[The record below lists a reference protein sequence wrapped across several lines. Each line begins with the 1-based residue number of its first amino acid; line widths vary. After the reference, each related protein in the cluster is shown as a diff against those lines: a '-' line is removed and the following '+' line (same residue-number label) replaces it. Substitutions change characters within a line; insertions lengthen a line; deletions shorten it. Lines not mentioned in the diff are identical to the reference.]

1 MDRQTP
7 VERFTSAAP
16 ENDLLSC
23 LIPVPETK
31 NYTIRAIIRELKI
44 IGVTLLLFLLR
55 CCALFFIVQASK
67 TKKY

>member
-7 VERFTSAAP
+7 VERFTSAP
-16 ENDLLSC
+16 ENDLLFC

-44 IGVTLLLFLLR
+44 IGVTLLLFHR
-55 CCALFFIVQASK
+55 RIVFFLEVSK
-67 TKKY
+67 SRYCTVG